1 MPAYEQARLLT
12 MGDAALT
19 VELGGDIDVSVNV
32 RCLAVADALD
42 ALTCAGE
49 LSGVL
54 DVVPTFRSVTVMFN
68 PLLIDADSL
77 GLTMMRLAATAAAS
91 LQVSRIW
98 RLPVCFG
105 ESYGPD
111 LSAAATTV
119 AMCEDDL
126 ITALLAQTL
135 RVYAMGFLPGFAYLA
150 QLPSLLK
157 VPRLASPRTRVPAQS
172 LAIADDMACIYPW
185 ESPGGWNLLGCMP
198 VPLFDKQHSQAPA
211 LLQVGDQVGFFAVS
225 ALELKALQRVVW
237 TRADVQA
244 QFCSEQ
250 TDAS

>member
-1 MPAYEQARLLT
+1 MPAYEEARLLT

-42 ALTCAGE
+42 KLISTGE
-49 LSGVL
+49 LFGVL

-68 PLLIDADSL
+68 PLLLDADSL
-77 GLTMMRLAATAAAS
+77 GCTMMRLAGTTVAS
-91 LQVSRIW
+91 AQAGRIW

-105 ESYGPD
+105 DALGPD
-111 LSAAATTV
+111 LSAAAASTG
-119 AMCEDDL
+119 MSEDDL
-126 ITALLAQTL
+126 IAALLAHTL

-150 QLPSLLK
+150 QLPSVLK

-237 TRADVQA
+237 TRVDVQA

>member
-1 MPAYEQARLLT
+1 MPAYEEARLLT

-42 ALTCAGE
+42 KLTSTGE
-49 LSGVL
+49 LFGVL

-68 PLLIDADSL
+68 PLLLDADSL
-77 GLTMMRLAATAAAS
+77 GCTMMRLAGTTVAS
-91 LQVSRIW
+91 AQASRIW

-105 ESYGPD
+105 DALGPD
-111 LSAAATTV
+111 LSAAAASTG
-119 AMCEDDL
+119 MSEDDL
-126 ITALLAQTL
+126 IAALLAHTL

-150 QLPSLLK
+150 QLPSVLK

-211 LLQVGDQVGFFAVS
+211 LLHVGDQVGFFAVS

-237 TRADVQA
+237 TRVDVQA